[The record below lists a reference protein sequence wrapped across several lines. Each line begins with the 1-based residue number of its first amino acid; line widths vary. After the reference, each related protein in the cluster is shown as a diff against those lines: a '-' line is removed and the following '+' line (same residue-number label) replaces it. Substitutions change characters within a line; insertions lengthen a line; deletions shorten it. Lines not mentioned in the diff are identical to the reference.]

1 MARTGI
7 GAAYVQRQMAKGRS
21 MASIQQEAAS
31 KGYQVGAKAQAIFS
45 GGGGS
50 PPAPAYSAPSSP
62 SPTARAPRTGIGAAY
77 VERERAKG
85 RSLASIQ
92 QEAKDKGY
100 QVGAQAQALFSGGGG
115 GGGASSGGARTGI
128 GAAYVQQQMAQGRS
142 LASIQQ
148 EAKDKGYQIGDKAQA
163 MFSTNFTGPPP
174 KPWIPGASHGQSS
187 GGARTGIGAT
197 YVQQQMDQGRSLAS
211 IQQEAKDKG
220 YQIGAKAQEMF
231 SGSPSSDA
239 AHWQSTEGTAPL
251 DWLKSYRGPQGGR
264 DSKSFGAAA
273 LQRAR
278 DAGRSDADIQSQIT
292 AGGWNL
298 GPAAQQALG
307 GGGSVQDALQGKR
320 NIWAHYNPE
329 SSGGWGG
336 SANTRALQAGM
347 TRSEIRSQLAESG
360 LKIGEE
366 AAKDL
371 NVHAQQTTHI
381 RPDHIQD
388 KQDGY
393 NTRYV
398 MMPRDVRVNHLNFD
412 EGDPRK
418 YSTGAY
424 SIGGY
429 SDAAMAN
436 LFRDQ
441 DATWEGPWKHGTRGT
456 YQDADWDYNI
466 GGGAGV
472 NINRPNFYWPNAD
485 REALA
490 THDDSWRGHDYDG
503 RDVTPT
509 MAAVE
514 RGDVPGRKDWK
525 SLLNENVEETYNE
538 TFREAG
544 KAIASSTSTPSTS
557 TPADNVVKAEDSV
570 LDNDKPVVEVIN
582 KDKNPL
588 ASGSSSGRPGTHAP
602 YHLATGSQQYYQS
615 RFG

>member
-77 VERERAKG
+77 VQRERAKG

-100 QVGAQAQALFSGGGG
+100 QVGAQAQAIFSGGGG

-148 EAKDKGYQIGDKAQA
+148 EAKDKGYQIG
-163 MFSTNFTGPPP
+163 G
-174 KPWIPGASHGQSS
+174 
-187 GGARTGIGAT
+187 
-197 YVQQQMDQGRSLAS
+197 L
-211 IQQEAKDKG
+211 
-220 YQIGAKAQEMF
+220 AQEMF
-231 SGSPSSDA
+231 SGSQGPSS
-239 AHWQSTEGTAPL
+239 HIPGLGPETWQVGGGGTAPL
-251 DWLKSYRGPQGGR
+251 DWLKNYRGPQGGR
-264 DSKSFGAAA
+264 DSKNFGAAA

-278 DAGRSDADIQSQIT
+278 DAGRSDADIQAQIT

-307 GGGSVQDALQGKR
+307 GGGSVQDALQGQR

-381 RPDHIQD
+381 RPDDVQD

-472 NINRPNFYWPNAD
+472 DINRPNFYWQNAD

-514 RGDVPGRKDWK
+514 RGDVRGGKDWK

-538 TFREAG
+538 TFRGAG

-557 TPADNVVKAEDSV
+557 TPANNIVKAEDSV

-602 YHLATGSQQYYQS
+602 YHLATGSQQYYRS